1 MARRLVEAQYEYN
14 WNPLV
19 GSLVGALRA
28 IGREVDS
35 AVVCALSGVAGAPPP
50 VPTEPVEGVWFEPQP
65 DPLELPG
72 RLAEGLAALGV
83 EIEVTRRD
91 EPPAGLSWRLLRRR
105 LRADLAAGRPIVAA
119 GAGLDPFGPTFGLI
133 VGFDDDR
140 RAWRRD
146 GQMTDQV
153 GPWLPYDEL
162 QSSVPLVVI
171 RIEAVEPAVEPAVE
185 SAVESAVGSAVK
197 SEGAAALRDTA
208 ATAAAATASA
218 AGVARWI
225 SILAG
230 DDPIEPQGHA
240 RAAQAFAAARG
251 EAATFWRGCAPGG
264 AEAAR
269 AQALAISLSRFA
281 TLFPYPMG
289 GAPNSR
295 GVRSAGAAI
304 LRDALAQIER

>member
-19 GSLVGALRA
+19 GSLVGGLRA

-65 DPLELPG
+65 DPLELPAS
-72 RLAEGLAALGV
+72 LAAGLRALGV
-83 EIEVTRRD
+83 GIEVTRRD

-105 LRADLAAGRPIVAA
+105 LRGDLAAGRPIVAA

-162 QSSVPLVVI
+162 QSSVPLVII
-171 RIEAVEPAVEPAVE
+171 RIEAVEPAVE
-185 SAVESAVGSAVK
+185 SAVEP
-197 SEGAAALRDTA
+197 EGAAALRDTA
-208 ATAAAATASA
+208 AIAAAATASA
-218 AGVARWI
+218 SVAGVARWI

-240 RAAQAFAAARG
+240 RAAQTFAAARG

-269 AQALAISLSRFA
+269 AQAVAISLSRFA

>member
-1 MARRLVEAQYEYN
+1 MARRLVEARYEYN

-50 VPTEPVEGVWFEPQP
+50 VPAEPVQGVWFEPQP

-72 RLAEGLAALGV
+72 SLAEGLGALGV
-83 EIEVTRRD
+83 GIDVTRRG

-105 LRADLAAGRPIVAA
+105 LRGELAAGRPIIAA
-119 GAGLDPFGPTFGLI
+119 RAGLDPFGPTFGLI

-146 GQMTDQV
+146 GPMTDQV

-162 QSSVPLVVI
+162 QGSVPLVI
-171 RIEAVEPAVEPAVE
+171 LRI
-185 SAVESAVGSAVK
+185 SAVEAQD
-197 SEGAAALRDTA
+197 AASRRDTA
-208 ATAAAATASA
+208 AAAAAATASA
-218 AGVARWI
+218 SAAGTARWI

-251 EAATFWRGCAPGG
+251 EAATFWRGCDPAGP
-264 AEAAR
+264 EAAR

-304 LRDALAQIER
+304 MRDALAQIGR

>member
-35 AVVCALSGVAGAPPP
+35 AVVCALSGVAGAPPS

-65 DPLELPG
+65 DPLELPA

-91 EPPAGLSWRLLRRR
+91 ERPAGLSWRLLRRR
-105 LRADLAAGRPIVAA
+105 LRGDLAAGRPIVAA

-153 GPWLPYDEL
+153 GPWLPFDEL
-162 QSSVPLVVI
+162 QSSVPFVII
-171 RIEAVEPAVEPAVE
+171 RIGAVE
-185 SAVESAVGSAVK
+185 SQD
-197 SEGAAALRDTA
+197 AASQQDTA
-208 ATAAAATASA
+208 ATAAAATATAAA
-218 AGVARWI
+218 AGIARWI
-225 SILAG
+225 SILGG

-240 RAAQAFAAARG
+240 RAAQTFAAARG
-251 EAATFWRGCAPGG
+251 EAATFWRGCDPDGP
-264 AEAAR
+264 EAAQ

>member
-28 IGREVDS
+28 IGREADS

-50 VPTEPVEGVWFEPQP
+50 VPMEPVEGVWFEPQP
-65 DPLELPG
+65 DPLELPDS
-72 RLAEGLAALGV
+72 LAAGLGALGV
-83 EIEVTRRD
+83 GIDVTRRD

-105 LRADLAAGRPIVAA
+105 LRGDLAAGRPIVAA
-119 GAGLDPFGPTFGLI
+119 RAGLDPFGPTFGLI

-162 QSSVPLVVI
+162 QSSVPLVII
-171 RIEAVEPAVEPAVE
+171 RPGAVEP
-185 SAVESAVGSAVK
+185 K
-197 SEGAAALRDTA
+197 DAASLRDTA
-208 ATAAAATASA
+208 AAAAAATASA
-218 AGVARWI
+218 SAVNTARWI

-251 EAATFWRGCAPGG
+251 EAATFWRGCDPDGP
-264 AEAAR
+264 EAAR

-304 LRDALAQIER
+304 LRDALARIGR

>member
-50 VPTEPVEGVWFEPQP
+50 VPTDPVEGVWFEPQP

-83 EIEVTRRD
+83 GIDVTRRD

-105 LRADLAAGRPIVAA
+105 LRGDLAAGRPIVAA
-119 GAGLDPFGPTFGLI
+119 RAGLDPFGPTFGLI

-162 QSSVPLVVI
+162 QSSVPLVII
-171 RIEAVEPAVEPAVE
+171 R
-185 SAVESAVGSAVK
+185 
-197 SEGAAALRDTA
+197 
-208 ATAAAATASA
+208 
-218 AGVARWI
+218 
-225 SILAG
+225 
-230 DDPIEPQGHA
+230 
-240 RAAQAFAAARG
+240 
-251 EAATFWRGCAPGG
+251 
-264 AEAAR
+264 
-269 AQALAISLSRFA
+269 LS
-281 TLFPYPMG
+281 G
-289 GAPNSR
+289 
-295 GVRSAGAAI
+295 
-304 LRDALAQIER
+304 

>member
-50 VPTEPVEGVWFEPQP
+50 VPTDPVEGVWFEPQP

-72 RLAEGLAALGV
+72 SLAEGLAALGV
-83 EIEVTRRD
+83 GIDVTRRD

-119 GAGLDPFGPTFGLI
+119 RAGLDPFGPTFGLI

-162 QSSVPLVVI
+162 QSSVPLVII
-171 RIEAVEPAVEPAVE
+171 RIEAVEPAVEPTVE
-185 SAVESAVGSAVK
+185 STIE
-197 SEGAAALRDTA
+197 SEGAASLRDTA
-208 ATAAAATASA
+208 AIAAAATASA
-218 AGVARWI
+218 SAADTARWI

-240 RAAQAFAAARG
+240 RAAQTFAAARG
-251 EAATFWRGCAPGG
+251 EAATFWRGCDPGG

-269 AQALAISLSRFA
+269 AQAVAISLSRFA

>member
-105 LRADLAAGRPIVAA
+105 LRADLGAGRPIVAA

-162 QSSVPLVVI
+162 QSSAPLVII
-171 RIEAVEPAVEPAVE
+171 RISAVEPED
-185 SAVESAVGSAVK
+185 
-197 SEGAAALRDTA
+197 AASLRDTA
-208 ATAAAATASA
+208 AAAAAATASA
-218 AGVARWI
+218 SATDTARWI

-230 DDPIEPQGHA
+230 NDPIEPQGHA

-251 EAATFWRGCAPGG
+251 EAATFWRGCDPDGP
-264 AEAAR
+264 EAAR
-269 AQALAISLSRFA
+269 AQDLAISLSRFA

>member
-50 VPTEPVEGVWFEPQP
+50 VPMQPVDGVWFEPQP

-72 RLAEGLAALGV
+72 SLAAGLRALGV
-83 EIEVTRRD
+83 GIDVTRRE

-162 QSSVPLVVI
+162 QSSVPLVII
-171 RIEAVEPAVEPAVE
+171 RV
-185 SAVESAVGSAVK
+185 SAIESAVGS
-197 SEGAAALRDTA
+197 EGAATLRDTA
-208 ATAAAATASA
+208 AIAAAAAAATASASA

-230 DDPIEPQGHA
+230 DDPIEPQAHA
-240 RAAQAFAAARG
+240 RAAQTFAAARG
-251 EAATFWRGCAPGG
+251 EAATFWRGCDPDGP
-264 AEAAR
+264 EAAR

>member
-162 QSSVPLVVI
+162 QSSVPLVII
-171 RIEAVEPAVEPAVE
+171 RIGAVE
-185 SAVESAVGSAVK
+185 SQD
-197 SEGAAALRDTA
+197 AASQRDTA

-218 AGVARWI
+218 AAAGTARWI

-240 RAAQAFAAARG
+240 RAAQTFAAARG
-251 EAATFWRGCAPGG
+251 EAATFWRGCDPDGP
-264 AEAAR
+264 EAAR

>member
-28 IGREVDS
+28 IGREADS

-50 VPTEPVEGVWFEPQP
+50 VPMQPVEGVWFEPQP

-105 LRADLAAGRPIVAA
+105 LRGDLAAGRPIVAA

-162 QSSVPLVVI
+162 QNSVPFVII
-171 RIEAVEPAVEPAVE
+171 RIGAVE
-185 SAVESAVGSAVK
+185 SAVES
-197 SEGAAALRDTA
+197 EGAASQRDTA
-208 ATAAAATASA
+208 ATAAAATAA
-218 AGVARWI
+218 AAAANTARWI

-251 EAATFWRGCAPGG
+251 EAATFWRGCAPDGP
-264 AEAAR
+264 EAAQ

>member
-28 IGREVDS
+28 IGREADS

-50 VPTEPVEGVWFEPQP
+50 VPKEPVEGVWFEPQP
-65 DPLELPG
+65 DPLELPDS
-72 RLAEGLAALGV
+72 LAAGLGALGV
-83 EIEVTRRD
+83 GIDVTRRD

-105 LRADLAAGRPIVAA
+105 LRGDLAAGRPIVAA
-119 GAGLDPFGPTFGLI
+119 RAGLDPFGPTFGLI

-162 QSSVPLVVI
+162 QSSVPLVII
-171 RIEAVEPAVEPAVE
+171 RPGAVEPED
-185 SAVESAVGSAVK
+185 
-197 SEGAAALRDTA
+197 AASLRDTA
-208 ATAAAATASA
+208 AAAAAATASA
-218 AGVARWI
+218 SAVNTARWI

-251 EAATFWRGCAPGG
+251 EAATFWRGCDPDGP
-264 AEAAR
+264 EAAR

-304 LRDALAQIER
+304 LRDALARIGR

>member
-65 DPLELPG
+65 DPLELPDS
-72 RLAEGLAALGV
+72 LAAGLRALGV
-83 EIEVTRRD
+83 GIEVTRRD

-105 LRADLAAGRPIVAA
+105 LRGDLAAGRPIVAA

-162 QSSVPLVVI
+162 QSSVPLVII
-171 RIEAVEPAVEPAVE
+171 RIEAVEPAVE
-185 SAVESAVGSAVK
+185 SAVESAGEP
-197 SEGAAALRDTA
+197 EGAAALRDTA
-208 ATAAAATASA
+208 AIAAAAAAATASA
-218 AGVARWI
+218 SVAGVARWI

-240 RAAQAFAAARG
+240 RAAQTFAAARG

-269 AQALAISLSRFA
+269 AQAVAISLSRFA

-304 LRDALAQIER
+304 LRDALAQMER

>member
-72 RLAEGLAALGV
+72 RLAEGLGALGV
-83 EIEVTRRD
+83 GIEVTRRD

-105 LRADLAAGRPIVAA
+105 LRGDLAAGRPIVAA

-171 RIEAVEPAVEPAVE
+171 RV
-185 SAVESAVGSAVK
+185 SAVESQD
-197 SEGAAALRDTA
+197 AASQRDTA
-208 ATAAAATASA
+208 ATAAAATADAAA
-218 AGVARWI
+218 AGTARWI

-251 EAATFWRGCAPGG
+251 EAATFWRACDPGG
-264 AEAAR
+264 AEAAQ

>member
-72 RLAEGLAALGV
+72 RLAEGLGALGV
-83 EIEVTRRD
+83 GIDVTRRD

-105 LRADLAAGRPIVAA
+105 LRGELAAGRPIVAA
-119 GAGLDPFGPTFGLI
+119 RAGLDPFGPTFGLI

-162 QSSVPLVVI
+162 QSSVPLVII
-171 RIEAVEPAVEPAVE
+171 RLGADEPED
-185 SAVESAVGSAVK
+185 
-197 SEGAAALRDTA
+197 AASLRDTA
-208 ATAAAATASA
+208 AAAAAATASA
-218 AGVARWI
+218 SAVNTARWI

-251 EAATFWRGCAPGG
+251 EAATFWRGCDPDGP
-264 AEAAR
+264 EAAR

-304 LRDALAQIER
+304 LRDALARIGR

>member
-83 EIEVTRRD
+83 GIEVTRRD

-162 QSSVPLVVI
+162 QSSVPLVIV
-171 RIEAVEPAVEPAVE
+171 RV
-185 SAVESAVGSAVK
+185 SAVESQD
-197 SEGAAALRDTA
+197 AASQRDTA
-208 ATAAAATASA
+208 ATAAAATATAGA
-218 AGVARWI
+218 AGIARWI
-225 SILAG
+225 SILGG

-240 RAAQAFAAARG
+240 RAAQTFAAARG
-251 EAATFWRGCAPGG
+251 EAATFWRGCDPDGP
-264 AEAAR
+264 EAAR

-304 LRDALAQIER
+304 LRDALAQIGR

>member
-50 VPTEPVEGVWFEPQP
+50 VPSEPVEGVWFEPQP

-105 LRADLAAGRPIVAA
+105 LRGDLAAGRPIVAA

-162 QSSVPLVVI
+162 QSSVPLVII
-171 RIEAVEPAVEPAVE
+171 RI
-185 SAVESAVGSAVK
+185 SAVESQVEPLRCWVGRRRH
-197 SEGAAALRDTA
+197 AADTA
-208 ATAAAATASA
+208 AIAAAAAAAASVSA

-251 EAATFWRGCAPGG
+251 EAATFWRGCDPDGP
-264 AEAAR
+264 EAAQ

>member
-105 LRADLAAGRPIVAA
+105 LRGDLAAGRPIVAA

-162 QSSVPLVVI
+162 QSSVPLVII
-171 RIEAVEPAVEPAVE
+171 RV
-185 SAVESAVGSAVK
+185 SAPLSRK
-197 SEGAAALRDTA
+197 MPLRSGTRRPLRLLRPL
-208 ATAAAATASA
+208 TAAAAGT
-218 AGVARWI
+218 ARWI

-240 RAAQAFAAARG
+240 RAAQTFAAARG
-251 EAATFWRGCAPGG
+251 EAATFWRGCDPDGP
-264 AEAAR
+264 EAAQ

>member
-50 VPTEPVEGVWFEPQP
+50 VPSEPVEGVWFEPQP

-105 LRADLAAGRPIVAA
+105 LRADLGAGRPIVAA

-162 QSSVPLVVI
+162 QSSVPFVI
-171 RIEAVEPAVEPAVE
+171 FRIGAVE
-185 SAVESAVGSAVK
+185 SAVES
-197 SEGAAALRDTA
+197 EGAASQRDTA
-208 ATAAAATASA
+208 ATAAAATAAAAA
-218 AGVARWI
+218 AGTARWI

-251 EAATFWRGCAPGG
+251 EAANFWRGCDPDGP
-264 AEAAR
+264 EATR
-269 AQALAISLSRFA
+269 AQAVAISLSRFA

>member
-105 LRADLAAGRPIVAA
+105 LRGDLAAGRPIVAA

-162 QSSVPLVVI
+162 QSSVPLVII
-171 RIEAVEPAVEPAVE
+171 RVGATVE
-185 SAVESAVGSAVK
+185 SAVEQE
-197 SEGAAALRDTA
+197 SEGAAF
-208 ATAAAATASA
+208 A
-218 AGVARWI
+218 AGHGGHCGCCDRCGIGGRHRA
-225 SILAG
+225 L
-230 DDPIEPQGHA
+230 DLDPGRRRPD
-240 RAAQAFAAARG
+240 RAAGPRARG
-251 EAATFWRGCAPGG
+251 ADLRCSARRGRDLLAWLRSRWARSRPRRRPSPSASHASPRCFPTRWAGRPTHAAFDRPGRRFCA
-264 AEAAR
+264 
-269 AQALAISLSRFA
+269 
-281 TLFPYPMG
+281 T
-289 GAPNSR
+289 
-295 GVRSAGAAI
+295 RSPRSSVDR
-304 LRDALAQIER
+304 LVQR

>member
-28 IGREVDS
+28 IGREADS

-50 VPTEPVEGVWFEPQP
+50 VPMQPVEGVWFEPQP

-105 LRADLAAGRPIVAA
+105 LRGDLAAGRPIVAA

-162 QSSVPLVVI
+162 QSSVPFVI
-171 RIEAVEPAVEPAVE
+171 IRVEAVEPAVE
-185 SAVESAVGSAVK
+185 SAVG

-208 ATAAAATASA
+208 AIAAAAATASA
-218 AGVARWI
+218 SAAGTARWI

-240 RAAQAFAAARG
+240 RATQTFAAARG
-251 EAATFWRGCAPGG
+251 EAATFWRGCDPHGP
-264 AEAAR
+264 EAAQ

>member
-19 GSLVGALRA
+19 GSLVGGLRA

-65 DPLELPG
+65 DPLELPDS
-72 RLAEGLAALGV
+72 LAAGLRALGV
-83 EIEVTRRD
+83 GIEVTRRD

-105 LRADLAAGRPIVAA
+105 LRGDLAAGRPIVAA

-162 QSSVPLVVI
+162 QSSVPLVII
-171 RIEAVEPAVEPAVE
+171 RIEAVEPAVE
-185 SAVESAVGSAVK
+185 SA
-197 SEGAAALRDTA
+197 
-208 ATAAAATASA
+208 
-218 AGVARWI
+218 
-225 SILAG
+225 
-230 DDPIEPQGHA
+230 
-240 RAAQAFAAARG
+240 
-251 EAATFWRGCAPGG
+251 
-264 AEAAR
+264 
-269 AQALAISLSRFA
+269 
-281 TLFPYPMG
+281 
-289 GAPNSR
+289 
-295 GVRSAGAAI
+295 
-304 LRDALAQIER
+304 

>member
-28 IGREVDS
+28 IGREADS

-50 VPTEPVEGVWFEPQP
+50 VPAEPVAGVWFEPQP

-72 RLAEGLAALGV
+72 SLADGLFALGV
-83 EIEVTRRD
+83 GIDVTRRD

-105 LRADLAAGRPIVAA
+105 LRGDLAAGRPIVAA
-119 GAGLDPFGPTFGLI
+119 RAGLDPFGPTFGLI

-146 GQMTDQV
+146 GPMTDQV

-162 QSSVPLVVI
+162 QSSVPLVII
-171 RIEAVEPAVEPAVE
+171 RIDAVEVQD
-185 SAVESAVGSAVK
+185 
-197 SEGAAALRDTA
+197 AASRRDTA
-208 ATAAAATASA
+208 AAAAAAAASASA
-218 AGVARWI
+218 AGAARWI

-251 EAATFWRGCAPGG
+251 EAATFWRGCDPDGV
-264 AEAAR
+264 EAAL

-304 LRDALAQIER
+304 LRDALAQLGR

>member
-83 EIEVTRRD
+83 EIDVTRRD

-105 LRADLAAGRPIVAA
+105 LRGDLAAGRPIVAA

-162 QSSVPLVVI
+162 QSSVPLVII
-171 RIEAVEPAVEPAVE
+171 RV
-185 SAVESAVGSAVK
+185 SAVESQD
-197 SEGAAALRDTA
+197 AASQRDTA
-208 ATAAAATASA
+208 ATAAAATAAAAA
-218 AGVARWI
+218 AGTARWI

-264 AEAAR
+264 AEAAQ

>member
-105 LRADLAAGRPIVAA
+105 LRGDLAAGRPIVAA

-153 GPWLPYDEL
+153 GPWLAYDEL
-162 QSSVPLVVI
+162 QSSVPFVII
-171 RIEAVEPAVEPAVE
+171 RIGAVE
-185 SAVESAVGSAVK
+185 SQD
-197 SEGAAALRDTA
+197 AASQRDTA
-208 ATAAAATASA
+208 ATAAAATAAAAA
-218 AGVARWI
+218 AGTARWI

-240 RAAQAFAAARG
+240 RAAQTFAAARG

>member
-50 VPTEPVEGVWFEPQP
+50 VPAEPVAGVWFEPQP
-65 DPLELPG
+65 DPLALPDS
-72 RLAEGLAALGV
+72 LAAGLGALGV
-83 EIEVTRRD
+83 GIDVTRRD
-91 EPPAGLSWRLLRRR
+91 EPPSGLSWRLLRRR
-105 LRADLAAGRPIVAA
+105 LRGDLAAGRPIVAA
-119 GAGLDPFGPTFGLI
+119 RAGLDPFGPTFGLI

-146 GQMTDQV
+146 GPMTDQV

-162 QSSVPLVVI
+162 QSSVPLVII
-171 RIEAVEPAVEPAVE
+171 RIDAVEVQD
-185 SAVESAVGSAVK
+185 SASR
-197 SEGAAALRDTA
+197 RDTA
-208 ATAAAATASA
+208 AAAAAAAASASA
-218 AGVARWI
+218 AGAARWI
-225 SILAG
+225 SILDG

-251 EAATFWRGCAPGG
+251 EAATFWRGCDPDG

-304 LRDALAQIER
+304 LRDALAQIGR